1 MDRTREEDMAPVTTH
16 LLKSVS
22 RHLSRVP
29 TDPSDLAVAA
39 AQLTSQLDG
48 LDRLD
53 ELDLLGV
60 EPATALLPPVEG
72 HHANG

>member
-1 MDRTREEDMAPVTTH
+1 MSPLSNH
-16 LLKSVS
+16 FLKSVS

-29 TDPSDLAVAA
+29 TDPSDLTVVA
-39 AQLTSQLDG
+39 AQLSSAQDG

-53 ELDLLGV
+53 ELDLLTV
-60 EPATALLPPVEG
+60 EPATQLLPPSEG